1 MGHKK
6 ANETVDKKKE
16 ATWAKQGIS
25 YLLFWGSKT
34 LVAAGGLYLREYGIG
49 SSEYELDPLTKVDR
63 GVFTLGHLTLDML
76 IMIFPEPRPGLC

>member
-1 MGHKK
+1 MGVGHKK

-25 YLLFWGSKT
+25 YLLLWGSKR

-49 SSEYELDPLTKVDR
+49 CCLLNMSWTP
-63 GVFTLGHLTLDML
+63 
-76 IMIFPEPRPGLC
+76 